1 MSIFYGK
8 YFEKYIIYIE
18 NYKLLCYPFK
28 LCRVCC
34 IQYGTD
40 KKIKDDERK
49 GKYIM
54 LLTDVA
60 KVAEAAK
67 NKAELCNNHFG
78 KYFMRA
84 VMAGFYIVVA
94 TILSNVSAA
103 VLYSTYPQFGKLL
116 GAFLFSLAIVLVV
129 FLNGELFTGNN
140 FVMAVGVYNKTV
152 SVKDMVKVWVVSYVG
167 NFVGAFLLSAMFVY
181 SKASHAIMVD
191 YYNSFIY
198 SKISAGV
205 PELLL
210 RGILCN
216 FLVCMAVL
224 VGTKLKSESGKLI
237 IMFCIIM
244 SFVVAGFEH
253 CIANMSTF
261 SIGYMLLGNIGTVA
275 VIKSMIVVTIGN
287 ILGGAVLLG
296 VPVHV
301 MKAEH

>member
-84 VMAGFYIVVA
+84 VMAGYIIQCKCSSAVFYISAVWKAVRGVF
-94 TILSNVSAA
+94 ILTCHSSC
-103 VLYSTYPQFGKLL
+103 
-116 GAFLFSLAIVLVV
+116 
-129 FLNGELFTGNN
+129 
-140 FVMAVGVYNKTV
+140 
-152 SVKDMVKVWVVSYVG
+152 
-167 NFVGAFLLSAMFVY
+167 
-181 SKASHAIMVD
+181 
-191 YYNSFIY
+191 
-198 SKISAGV
+198 
-205 PELLL
+205 
-210 RGILCN
+210 GIL
-216 FLVCMAVL
+216 
-224 VGTKLKSESGKLI
+224 KW
-237 IMFCIIM
+237 
-244 SFVVAGFEH
+244 
-253 CIANMSTF
+253 
-261 SIGYMLLGNIGTVA
+261 
-275 VIKSMIVVTIGN
+275 
-287 ILGGAVLLG
+287 
-296 VPVHV
+296 
-301 MKAEH
+301 

>member
-78 KYFMRA
+78 KYFMR
-84 VMAGFYIVVA
+84 
-94 TILSNVSAA
+94 LSNVSAA

-296 VPVHV
+296 VPVQV

>member
-1 MSIFYGK
+1 
-8 YFEKYIIYIE
+8 
-18 NYKLLCYPFK
+18 
-28 LCRVCC
+28 
-34 IQYGTD
+34 
-40 KKIKDDERK
+40 
-49 GKYIM
+49 M

-167 NFVGAFLLSAMFVY
+167 NFVGAILLSAMFVY

-210 RGILCN
+210 NGI
-216 FLVCMAVL
+216 
-224 VGTKLKSESGKLI
+224 KLRKSRITHS
-237 IMFCIIM
+237 
-244 SFVVAGFEH
+244 VVWDFFMEK
-253 CIANMSTF
+253 
-261 SIGYMLLGNIGTVA
+261 Y
-275 VIKSMIVVTIGN
+275 
-287 ILGGAVLLG
+287 
-296 VPVHV
+296 
-301 MKAEH
+301 

>member
-1 MSIFYGK
+1 M
-8 YFEKYIIYIE
+8 
-18 NYKLLCYPFK
+18 
-28 LCRVCC
+28 
-34 IQYGTD
+34 
-40 KKIKDDERK
+40 
-49 GKYIM
+49 
-54 LLTDVA
+54 
-60 KVAEAAK
+60 
-67 NKAELCNNHFG
+67 
-78 KYFMRA
+78 
-84 VMAGFYIVVA
+84 
-94 TILSNVSAA
+94 
-103 VLYSTYPQFGKLL
+103 
-116 GAFLFSLAIVLVV
+116 V

-181 SKASHAIMVD
+181 AIMVD

-261 SIGYMLLGNIGTVA
+261 SIGYMLLGNIGTTA
-275 VIKSMIVVTIGN
+275 VIKSMLAVTIGN

-296 VPVHV
+296 VPVQV

>member
-1 MSIFYGK
+1 
-8 YFEKYIIYIE
+8 
-18 NYKLLCYPFK
+18 
-28 LCRVCC
+28 
-34 IQYGTD
+34 
-40 KKIKDDERK
+40 
-49 GKYIM
+49 M
-54 LLTDVA
+54 LLTDVE
-60 KVAEAAK
+60 KVAAAAK

-116 GAFLFSLAIVLVV
+116 GAFLFSIAIVLVV

-140 FVMAVGVYNKTV
+140 FVMAIGVYNKTV
-152 SVKDMVKVWVVSYVG
+152 SVVDMIKVWIVSYIG
-167 NFVGAFLLSAMFVY
+167 NFAGAFLLSTMFVY

-198 SKISAGV
+198 TKISAGV

-261 SIGYMLLGNIGTVA
+261 SIGYMLLGNIGTA
-275 VIKSMIVVTIGN
+275 SVIKSMLVVTIGN

-296 VPVHV
+296 VPVQV